1 MSAKI
6 TVEVSSF
13 LGYLTPPDRV
23 VAMEAA
29 TPDEAMVRLA
39 ERFPQLREVLLN
51 EAGRV
56 RGGGVVVFVNSRQID
71 MVQGGMHAKLCDGDE
86 LAVVTPISGG

>member
-6 TVEVSSF
+6 KVEVSSF
-13 LGYLTPPDRV
+13 LGGLTSPDRV
-23 VAMEAA
+23 VFMEAD

-39 ERFPQLREVLLN
+39 ARFPRLREVLLN
-51 EAGRV
+51 EAGHV
-56 RGGGVVVFVNSRQID
+56 RGGGVALFINSRQLSMI
-71 MVQGGMHAKLCDGDE
+71 QGGMHAKLCDGDE